1 MKKNLLFILGMLIT
15 LPGFAGRTFEYNY
28 EGRTLK
34 YEVLDEDSK
43 TCQTNPGTYSYVWN
57 ELVYYSGNYASGD
70 VILPSHP
77 EDETGEKYTLT
88 AIGKQGFYKQ
98 EISSVSIPESV
109 NTIGIMAFDDCTNLQ
124 EITLPDALKTIDPS
138 AFSGCTG
145 LQEITLPK
153 SLKNISSST
162 FAGCS
167 GLQQITLPDALET
180 IGNSAFHGCTGLKEI
195 TLPDALETIGDSAF
209 NGCTGLME
217 ILIPSKV
224 TKVGDY
230 AFYSR
235 DASSIRPVYT
245 PLPLLK
251 AAFPDAISKPFGEKV
266 ITLQYD
272 TYDTKIVDGCLY
284 SRRNDKL
291 KYVPMNIGEEFT
303 VPEGVTEIGGI
314 AFYHCS
320 DLVSVNLP
328 NSLTTIDDSAFF
340 QCESLASLSLPES
353 LTTIGSQAFPFCKSL
368 TTLTLPNS
376 LTAIGNQAFYGCSN
390 LTTVTLPQSLT
401 TLGSGVWE
409 KCDAIK
415 TVNCY
420 VAEPIAAERDL
431 FTVDVYDSATLYVPE
446 GSVAAYENAMP
457 WSYFYNI
464 KTLESGVENIPNM
477 EDVAIDFNLPYE
489 VFNLNG
495 VKIAATTANLTA
507 GIYII
512 RQGDN
517 VKKIAVK

>member
-1 MKKNLLFILGMLIT
+1 MKKNLLFILGMLIA

-98 EISSVSIPESV
+98 EISSVSIPETV
-109 NTIGIMAFDDCTNLQ
+109 NTIGIMAFDDCTTLQ
-124 EITLPDALKTIDPS
+124 QITLPDALKTIDPS

-162 FAGCS
+162 FSDCS

-235 DASSIRPVYT
+235 DASSIRPVYS
-245 PLPLLK
+245 PLPLQK
-251 AAFPDAISKPFGEKV
+251 AACPDVISNPFGGNV
-266 ITLQYD
+266 VGIMYD
-272 TYDTKIVDGCLY
+272 PYDTKIVDGCLY
-284 SRRNDKL
+284 SRRNDRL
-291 KYVPMNIGEEFT
+291 YYVPMNIGEEFT

-314 AFYHCS
+314 AFYNCR
-320 DLVSVNLP
+320 DLVTVNLP
-328 NSLTTIDDSAFF
+328 NSLTTIGDYTFF
-340 QCESLASLSLPES
+340 NCESLASLSLPES
-353 LTTIGSQAFPFCKSL
+353 LTTIGLQAFVYCKSL
-368 TTLTLPNS
+368 TTLTFPNS
-376 LTAIGNQAFYGCSN
+376 LTAIGNQACYGCSN
-390 LTTVTLPQSLT
+390 LTMVTLPQSLT
-401 TLGSGVWE
+401 TLGSGVWD

-420 VAEPIAAERDL
+420 VTEPIAAEREL
-431 FTVDVYDSATLYVPE
+431 FSVDVYDSATLYVPE
-446 GSVAAYENAMP
+446 GSVAAYENTVP
-457 WSYFYNI
+457 WSYFYDI
-464 KTLESGVENIPNM
+464 KTLETGVESIPNM
-477 EDVAIDFNLPYE
+477 EDVALDFTHPYE

-495 VKIAATTANLTA
+495 VKIAATTANLPA